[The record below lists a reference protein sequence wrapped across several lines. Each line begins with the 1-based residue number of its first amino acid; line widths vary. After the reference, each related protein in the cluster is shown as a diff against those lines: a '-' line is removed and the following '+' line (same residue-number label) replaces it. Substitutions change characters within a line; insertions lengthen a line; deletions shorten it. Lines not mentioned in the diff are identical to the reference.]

1 MRMNLWYNL
10 CRSAQT
16 AETYTASLT
25 ICYSIPPSAPRPS
38 FTFRQLQIQLSQ
50 LVSNLFR
57 QGGQIHDAVRHGFAD
72 KLEWRLV
79 EKKPGC
85 CGETL
90 KKIKTKPLPQDTK
103 QAPEWERQS
112 IRTAGP
118 SAIMGETH
126 QRQRAVT

>member
-25 ICYSIPPSAPRPS
+25 ICYSIPPPSAPRPS

-57 QGGQIHDAVRHGFAD
+57 QGGQIHAPVRHGFAD

-85 CGETL
+85 CEETL
-90 KKIKTKPLPQDTK
+90 KN
-103 QAPEWERQS
+103 
-112 IRTAGP
+112 
-118 SAIMGETH
+118 
-126 QRQRAVT
+126 